1 MKLPISHPKSRRYFE
16 VMFNCCDAMRLMS
29 LKAIPMPVKMLLC
42 LLALSILAENGML
55 ISHAQQD
62 ARSAEDVSESRVLE
76 FAKEHHPELA
86 GLLEQLR
93 TSRSKE
99 FNKAMRELSGQVQ
112 KLDRIR
118 ERTPARFE
126 HELGLWKNE
135 SQTRLLVAR
144 WVMSQDPELEK
155 EIRGLLKQRHEM
167 KLTQLK
173 LDRDKLT
180 ERLKALE
187 TQVETAESD
196 PDAQIEEE
204 WKKLSRRNNRKAS
217 ESLSSPPPSQ
227 KAKDSKQ

>member
-1 MKLPISHPKSRRYFE
+1 
-16 VMFNCCDAMRLMS
+16 MFLSFGATRLMS
-29 LKAIPMPVKMLLC
+29 QTAMLNPMSTPMAPSILLKTLVC
-42 LLALSILAENGML
+42 LMVLSISAANSML

-62 ARSAEDVSESRVLE
+62 ANSAEDVTEARVLA

-99 FNKAMRELSGQVQ
+99 FNKAIRELSGQVQ

-135 SQTRLLVAR
+135 SQTKLLVAR

-155 EIRGLLKQRHEM
+155 EIRGLLKQRQEM

-173 LDRDKLT
+173 LDRDKLM

-187 TQVETAESD
+187 SQVETAESD
-196 PDAQIEEE
+196 PDAQIEDE
-204 WKKLSRRNNRKAS
+204 WKKLSRRHNRKAS
-217 ESLSSPPPSQ
+217 ESSSSTPPSQ
-227 KAKDSKQ
+227 KAKDSKE

>member
-1 MKLPISHPKSRRYFE
+1 ML
-16 VMFNCCDAMRLMS
+16 FNSFGATRLMS
-29 LKAIPMPVKMLLC
+29 PTAMLKPMATPTALSMPMKIVLC
-42 LLALSILAENGML
+42 LLAFSISAANGML

-62 ARSAEDVSESRVLE
+62 AKSAEDVSEARVLA

-86 GLLEQLR
+86 GLLDQLR

-99 FNKAMRELSGQVQ
+99 FNKAIRELSGQVQ

-135 SQTRLLVAR
+135 SQTKLLVAR

-155 EIRGLLKQRHEM
+155 EIRGLLKQRQEM

-173 LDRDKLT
+173 VDRDKLT

-187 TQVETAESD
+187 SQVETAESN
-196 PDAQIEEE
+196 PDAQIEDE

-217 ESLSSPPPSQ
+217 ESSSSTPPSQ
-227 KAKDSKQ
+227 KAKDSKE